1 MNLYDEYVGKMR
13 RIADIGNSV
22 AILHWDKEV
31 NLPKGASFFRSQQIA
46 TLSSIAHELF
56 TEESTGILLERL
68 IASNGLDADQK
79 RNTELSLRDYHK
91 EVMLPTAFVE
101 RLSMAQSEAF
111 TAWIQAR
118 EANDFYVFAPSFEH
132 LILLK
137 REEADLRGYENERYD
152 ALLDIYEPGLTG
164 LEVDTLFD
172 QARDRIIPL
181 IKKIRAKEQVDTT
194 FLHELY
200 PRDRQWQ
207 FGLEVIRQLGYN
219 FHLGRQDISTHPFTI
234 SFSPQDVRVT
244 TRINEN
250 DFSNMLWS
258 CIHECGHALYEQGL
272 PVSQYG
278 LPLGSPASL
287 AIHESQS
294 RLWENQVAR
303 SKGFWQHQF
312 PLLQNAFPENLGNIS
327 PDHFYAAINHIAP
340 NLIRTEAD
348 ELHYH
353 LHVIIRY
360 EIEREL
366 VNTDMSVNALRDLW
380 NSKYKDYLDVNVP
393 DDRRGILQDVH
404 WSHGSFGYFP
414 TYSMGSFYA
423 AQFYQKAEQDI
434 PDLNSE
440 IAEGQYASLHQW
452 LRENIYSYGRRLDPE
467 DLCLKITSAPIDIG
481 HFMTY
486 AERKYSHLAGS

>member
-1 MNLYDEYVGKMR
+1 MNLYEEYVRKMR
-13 RIADIGNSV
+13 RIADIEHAV

-31 NLPKGASFFRSQQIA
+31 NLPKGASYFRSQQIA
-46 TLSSIAHELF
+46 TLSSMAHEQF
-56 TEESTGILLERL
+56 IDDSTGILLDRL
-68 IASNGLDADQK
+68 MSSSDLDADHK
-79 RNTELSLRDYHK
+79 RNVELSLRDYHK
-91 EVMLPTAFVE
+91 AVMLPTSFVE

-111 TAWIQAR
+111 TAWIVAR
-118 EANDFYVFAPSFEH
+118 DANDFSAFAPAFEH
-132 LILLK
+132 LVFLK
-137 REEADLRGYENERYD
+137 REEADLRGYVNERYD
-152 ALLDIYEPGLTG
+152 ALLDIYEPGLTVV
-164 LEVDTLFD
+164 EVDRLFD
-172 QARDRIIPL
+172 EARDRIIPL
-181 IKKIRAKEQVDTT
+181 IRKIRAGTQADTS
-194 FLHELY
+194 FLHEHY
-200 PRDRQWQ
+200 PREMQWQ

-219 FHLGRQDISTHPFTI
+219 FDWGRQDISTHPFTI
-234 SFSPQDVRVT
+234 SFSPQDVRIT
-244 TRINEN
+244 TRIDEN

-272 PVSQYG
+272 PVHQYG

-303 SKGFWQHQF
+303 SKVFWHYQL
-312 PLLQNAFPENLGNIS
+312 PRLKAVFPENLTDIS
-327 PDHFYAAINHIAP
+327 LDHFHAAINHIAP

-366 VNTDMSVNALRDLW
+366 VNTDLSVNTLQDLW
-380 NSKYKDYLDVNVP
+380 NQKYREYLQVDVP
-393 DDRRGILQDVH
+393 DDRKGILQDVH

-434 PDLNSE
+434 PDLPHE
-440 IAEGQYASLHQW
+440 IAEGRYTSLHAW
-452 LRENIYSYGRRLDPE
+452 LRENVYAHGRRWDPE
-467 DLCLKITSAPIDIG
+467 DLCRSITGLPLGID
-481 HFMTY
+481 HFITY
-486 AERKYSHLAGS
+486 VKHKYAILADG